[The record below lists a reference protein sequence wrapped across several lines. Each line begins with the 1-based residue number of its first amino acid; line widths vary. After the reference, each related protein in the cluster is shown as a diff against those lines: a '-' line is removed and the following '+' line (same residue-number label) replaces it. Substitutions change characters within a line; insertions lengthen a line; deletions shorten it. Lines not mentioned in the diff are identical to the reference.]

1 MTDPRQNVAG
11 LRFRNAGPIGYYHAA
26 GMRLDV
32 GESVIVETNS
42 GPELGRVVIA
52 PDQVVVNE
60 LGEDN
65 LHPILRL
72 ATEDDI
78 VHASDLAARAEA
90 LLPEAREIAEE
101 AGLEGR
107 VDRAQFTLDG
117 ERLTFLVSGEGAG
130 GQREFSRRAGQ
141 HWNVRAS
148 VRRIG
153 ARDRAGLAGGY
164 GICGRE
170 LCCSNW
176 LTTFPSVS
184 IRLAKDQELPLNP
197 EKISGLCGRLLCCL
211 SYEEEGYKEMR
222 RTLPRMGQRCST
234 PTGEGKVIGLNVL
247 RRLVTLSVGGQ
258 RIEVGERDLGLVV
271 RWDPAARNAEPP
283 PSITREEAIAQGL
296 IEPEEEPQEPELE
309 PVAAM
314 PEAAPIELGRDSREA
329 PARDRPSRR
338 RGRGRQGGQSS
349 QGGQGGQGGDRP
361 ASPQP
366 KQDEEGPRGRVFRR
380 SSSSRPSDQPAPDPQ
395 PSSQPPANAGGD
407 QPQGAPRKRRRRR
420 RRRGGGGGGGGG
432 GNAEGSADA

>member
-11 LRFRNAGPIGYYHAA
+11 VRFRNAGPIEYFHAA

-32 GESVIVETNS
+32 GESVIVETNR
-42 GPELGRVVIA
+42 GPELARVVIA

-72 ATEDDI
+72 ATEDDM
-78 VHASDLAARAEA
+78 VHASDLAARAEE
-90 LLPEAREIAEE
+90 LLAEARELADES
-101 AGLEGR
+101 GLEGR
-107 VDRAQFTLDG
+107 VDRAEFTLDG

-141 HWNVRAS
+141 RWGVRAS

-153 ARDRAGLAGGY
+153 ARDRARLAGGY

-176 LTTFPSVS
+176 LSTFPSVS

-211 SYEEEGYKEMR
+211 SYEEEGYKEMKK
-222 RTLPRMGQRCST
+222 TLPRMGQRCST
-234 PTGEGKVIGLNVL
+234 PTGEGKVVGLNVL
-247 RRLVTLSVGGQ
+247 RRLVTLNVGGQ

-271 RWDPAARNAEPP
+271 RWDPSARNAEPP

-296 IEPEEEPQEPELE
+296 IEPEPEPEPELQA
-309 PVAAM
+309 VAAM
-314 PEAAPIELGRDSREA
+314 PEAAPIELGRESREA
-329 PARDRPSRR
+329 PARDRNRPSRR
-338 RGRGRQGGQSS
+338 RGRGRRGGGGRQDSQQPQQS
-349 QGGQGGQGGDRP
+349 
-361 ASPQP
+361 
-366 KQDEEGPRGRVFRR
+366 EETPRGRVFRR
-380 SSSSRPSDQPAPDPQ
+380 SSGSDPSGQQSGDSQ
-395 PSSQPPANAGGD
+395 PSGQPPANASGD
-407 QPQGAPRKRRRRR
+407 QPQGGGRRRRRRR
-420 RRRGGGGGGGGG
+420 RRRGGGGGGGSADGG
-432 GNAEGSADA
+432 GGD

>member
-11 LRFRNAGPIGYYHAA
+11 VRFRNAGPIEYFHAA

-32 GESVIVETNS
+32 GESVIVETNR
-42 GPELGRVVIA
+42 GPELARVVIA

-72 ATEDDI
+72 ATEDDM
-78 VHASDLAARAEA
+78 VHASDLAARAEE
-90 LLPEAREIAEE
+90 LLAEARELADET
-101 AGLEGR
+101 GLEGR
-107 VDRAQFTLDG
+107 VDRAEFTLDG

-141 HWNVRAS
+141 RWGVRAS

-153 ARDRAGLAGGY
+153 ARDRARLAGGY

-176 LTTFPSVS
+176 LSTFPSVS

-211 SYEEEGYKEMR
+211 SYEEEGYKEMKK
-222 RTLPRMGQRCST
+222 TLPRMGQRCST
-234 PTGEGKVIGLNVL
+234 PTGEGKVVSINVL
-247 RRLVTLSVGGQ
+247 RRQVTLNVGGQ
-258 RIEVGERDLGLVV
+258 RIEVGDRDLGLVV
-271 RWDPAARNAEPP
+271 RWDPSARNAEPP

-296 IEPEEEPQEPELE
+296 IEPEPEPEPELQA
-309 PVAAM
+309 VAAM
-314 PEAAPIELGRDSREA
+314 PEAAPIELGRESREA
-329 PARDRPSRR
+329 PARDRNRPSRR
-338 RGRGRQGGQSS
+338 RGRGRRGGGGRQDSQQPQQS
-349 QGGQGGQGGDRP
+349 
-361 ASPQP
+361 
-366 KQDEEGPRGRVFRR
+366 EEAPRGRVFRR
-380 SSSSRPSDQPAPDPQ
+380 SSGSDSPGQQSGDAQ

-407 QPQGAPRKRRRRR
+407 QSQGGGRRRRRRR
-420 RRRGGGGGGGGG
+420 RRRGGGGGNAQGGG
-432 GNAEGSADA
+432 GNAGGGGDA

>member
-1 MTDPRQNVAG
+1 MTDPRQNIAG
-11 LRFRNAGPIGYYHAA
+11 VRFRNAGPIEYYHAA
-26 GMRLDV
+26 GLRLEV
-32 GESVIVETNS
+32 GESVLVETNS
-42 GPELGRVVIA
+42 GPDLARIVIA

-72 ATEDDI
+72 ATEDDL
-78 VHASDLAARAEA
+78 VHASDLAARAEE

-107 VDRAQFTLDG
+107 VDRAEFTLDG
-117 ERLTFLVSGEGAG
+117 ERLTFLVSGEGTG
-130 GQREFSRRAGQ
+130 GQREFARRAGQ
-141 HWNVRAS
+141 RWDVRAS

-153 ARDRAGLAGGY
+153 ARDRAKLAGGY

-247 RRLVTLSVGGQ
+247 QHRVTLNVGGE

-271 RWDPAARNAEPP
+271 RWDPSARNAEPP
-283 PSITREEAIAQGL
+283 PSMTREEAIAEGL
-296 IEPEEEPQEPELE
+296 LEPEPEPEPELE

-314 PEAAPIELGRDSREA
+314 PEAAPIELGRESREA
-329 PARDRPSRR
+329 PARDRNRPSRR
-338 RGRGRQGGQSS
+338 RGRGGSGA
-349 QGGQGGQGGDRP
+349 RP
-361 ASPQP
+361 TSPQP
-366 KQDEEGPRGRVFRR
+366 TQGEEAPKGRVFRR
-380 SSSSRPSDQPAPDPQ
+380 SSGNRPAGQQP
-395 PSSQPPANAGGD
+395 GGD
-407 QPQGAPRKRRRRR
+407 SQPQGPAPANGGGEQPSGGGRKRRRRR
-420 RRRGGGGGGGGG
+420 RRRGGGGGGG
-432 GNAEGSADA
+432 NAEGSGSD

>member
-11 LRFRNAGPIGYYHAA
+11 VRFRNAGPIEYFHAA

-32 GESVIVETNS
+32 GESVIVETNR
-42 GPELGRVVIA
+42 GPELARVVIA

-72 ATEDDI
+72 ATEDDM
-78 VHASDLAARAEA
+78 VHASDLAARAEE
-90 LLPEAREIAEE
+90 LLAEARELAEE
-101 AGLEGR
+101 SGLEGR
-107 VDRAQFTLDG
+107 VDRAEFTLDG

-141 HWNVRAS
+141 RWGVRAS

-153 ARDRAGLAGGY
+153 ARDRARLAGGY

-176 LTTFPSVS
+176 LSTFPSVS

-211 SYEEEGYKEMR
+211 SYEEEGYKEMKK
-222 RTLPRMGQRCST
+222 TLPRMGQRCST
-234 PTGEGKVIGLNVL
+234 PTGEGKVVSINVL
-247 RRLVTLSVGGQ
+247 RRLVTLNVGGQ
-258 RIEVGERDLGLVV
+258 RIEVGDRDLGLVV
-271 RWDPAARNAEPP
+271 RWDPSARNAEPP

-296 IEPEEEPQEPELE
+296 IEPEPEPEPELQA
-309 PVAAM
+309 VAAM
-314 PEAAPIELGRDSREA
+314 PEAAPIELGRESREA
-329 PARDRPSRR
+329 PARDRNRPSRR
-338 RGRGRQGGQSS
+338 RGRGRRGGGVRQDSQQPQQS
-349 QGGQGGQGGDRP
+349 
-361 ASPQP
+361 
-366 KQDEEGPRGRVFRR
+366 EEAPRGRVFRR
-380 SSSSRPSDQPAPDPQ
+380 SSGSDSPGQQSGDTQ

-407 QPQGAPRKRRRRR
+407 QSQGGGRRRRRRR
-420 RRRGGGGGGGGG
+420 RRRGGGGGGGGSDG
-432 GNAEGSADA
+432 GGGDA

>member
-1 MTDPRQNVAG
+1 MTDPRQNIAG
-11 LRFRNAGPIGYYHAA
+11 VRFRNAGPIEYYHAA
-26 GMRLDV
+26 GMRLEV
-32 GESVIVETNS
+32 GESVLVETNS
-42 GPELGRVVIA
+42 GPELARIVIA

-72 ATEDDI
+72 ATEDDM
-78 VHASDLAARAEA
+78 VHASDLAARAEE
-90 LLPEAREIAEE
+90 LLPEARELAGET
-101 AGLEGR
+101 GLEGR
-107 VDRAQFTLDG
+107 VDRAEFTLDG
-117 ERLTFLVSGEGAG
+117 ERLTFLVSGEGTG
-130 GQREFSRRAGQ
+130 GQREFSRRAGER
-141 HWNVRAS
+141 WDVRAS

-153 ARDRAGLAGGY
+153 SRDRAKLAGGY

-176 LTTFPSVS
+176 LSTFPSVS

-234 PTGEGKVIGLNVL
+234 PTGEGKVVGLNVL
-247 RRLVTLSVGGQ
+247 QHRVTLNVGGQ

-271 RWDPAARNAEPP
+271 RWDPSARNAEPP
-283 PSITREEAIAQGL
+283 PSITREEAITQGL
-296 IEPEEEPQEPELE
+296 IEPDPEPEPELE

-314 PEAAPIELGRDSREA
+314 PEAAPIELGRESREA
-329 PARDRPSRR
+329 PARDRNRPSRR
-338 RGRGRQGGQSS
+338 RGRGRGGSA
-349 QGGQGGQGGDRP
+349 RP

-366 KQDEEGPRGRVFRR
+366 QQSEEAPTGRVFRR
-380 SSSSRPSDQPAPDPQ
+380 SSGNRPAGQQHGGDPQ
-395 PSSQPPANAGGD
+395 PQGPPPASAGSE
-407 QPQGAPRKRRRRR
+407 QPQGGGRRRRRRR

-432 GNAEGSADA
+432 NAEGGGSD

>member
-1 MTDPRQNVAG
+1 MTDPRQNIAG
-11 LRFRNAGPIGYYHAA
+11 LRFRNAGPIEYFHAA

-32 GESVIVETNS
+32 GESVLVETNR
-42 GPELGRVVIA
+42 GPELARVVIA

-78 VHASDLAARAEA
+78 VHASDLAARAEE
-90 LLPEAREIAEE
+90 LLPEARAIAAE

-107 VDRAQFTLDG
+107 VDRAEFTLDG
-117 ERLTFLVSGEGAG
+117 ERLAFLVSGEGTG

-153 ARDRAGLAGGY
+153 ARDRARLAGGY

-234 PTGEGKVIGLNVL
+234 PTGEGKVVGLNVL
-247 RRLVTLSVGGQ
+247 RHLVTLDVGGQ

-296 IEPEEEPQEPELE
+296 IEPEEEPPEPELE

-314 PEAAPIELGRDSREA
+314 PEAAPIELGRESREA
-329 PARDRPSRR
+329 PARDRNRPSRR
-338 RGRGRQGGQSS
+338 RRRGRKGGEV
-349 QGGQGGQGGDRP
+349 GGSRP

-366 KQDEEGPRGRVFRR
+366 QQSQEAPTGRVFRR
-380 SSSSRPSDQPAPDPQ
+380 SSSNRPAGEAPRDPQ
-395 PSSQPPANAGGD
+395 TSSQPPANASGD
-407 QPQGAPRKRRRRR
+407 QPQAGGGRKRRRRR

>member
-1 MTDPRQNVAG
+1 MTDPRQNIAG
-11 LRFRNAGPIGYYHAA
+11 VRFRNAGPIEYYHAA
-26 GMRLDV
+26 GLRLEV
-32 GESVIVETNS
+32 GESVLVETNS
-42 GPELGRVVIA
+42 GPELARIVIA

-72 ATEDDI
+72 ATEDDL
-78 VHASDLAARAEA
+78 VHASDLAARAEE
-90 LLPEAREIAEE
+90 LLPEAREIADE

-107 VDRAQFTLDG
+107 VDRAEFTLDG
-117 ERLTFLVSGEGAG
+117 ERLTFLVSGEGTG

-141 HWNVRAS
+141 RWDVRAS

-153 ARDRAGLAGGY
+153 ARDRAKLAGGY

-247 RRLVTLSVGGQ
+247 QHRVTLNVGGQ

-271 RWDPAARNAEPP
+271 RWDPSARNAEPP
-283 PSITREEAIAQGL
+283 PSMTREEAIAEGL
-296 IEPEEEPQEPELE
+296 LEPEPEPEPELE

-314 PEAAPIELGRDSREA
+314 PEAAPIELGRESREA
-329 PARDRPSRR
+329 PARDRNRPSRR
-338 RGRGRQGGQSS
+338 RGRGPRWQW
-349 QGGQGGQGGDRP
+349 RP
-361 ASPQP
+361 PHLTPADAGRGSPQ
-366 KQDEEGPRGRVFRR
+366 GPRLPPLLRQPPCGSATRGRF
-380 SSSSRPSDQPAPDPQ
+380 PAPGPT
-395 PSSQPPANAGGD
+395 
-407 QPQGAPRKRRRRR
+407 PREWRRRAAVWRR
-420 RRRGGGGGGGGG
+420 PQ
-432 GNAEGSADA
+432 APPSATASWRWWVVAGTLRAAADD

>member
-338 RGRGRQGGQSS
+338 RGRGRQGGQGS
-349 QGGQGGQGGDRP
+349 QGGQGGDGP

>member
-11 LRFRNAGPIGYYHAA
+11 VRFRNAGPIEYFHAA

-32 GESVIVETNS
+32 GESVIVETNR
-42 GPELGRVVIA
+42 GPELARVVIA

-72 ATEDDI
+72 ATEDDM
-78 VHASDLAARAEA
+78 VHASDLAARAEE
-90 LLPEAREIAEE
+90 LLAEARELADES
-101 AGLEGR
+101 GLEGR
-107 VDRAQFTLDG
+107 VDRAEFTLDG

-141 HWNVRAS
+141 RWGVRAS

-153 ARDRAGLAGGY
+153 ARDRARLAGGY

-176 LTTFPSVS
+176 LSTFPSVS

-211 SYEEEGYKEMR
+211 SYEEEGYKEMKK
-222 RTLPRMGQRCST
+222 TLPRMGQRCST
-234 PTGEGKVIGLNVL
+234 PTGEGKVVGLNVL
-247 RRLVTLSVGGQ
+247 RRLVTLNVGGQ

-271 RWDPAARNAEPP
+271 RWDPSARNAEPP

-296 IEPEEEPQEPELE
+296 IEPEDAPEPEPELQA
-309 PVAAM
+309 VAAM
-314 PEAAPIELGRDSREA
+314 PEAAPIELGRESREA
-329 PARDRPSRR
+329 PARDRTRPSRR
-338 RGRGRQGGQSS
+338 RGRGRRGGGGRQDSQEPRQG
-349 QGGQGGQGGDRP
+349 
-361 ASPQP
+361 
-366 KQDEEGPRGRVFRR
+366 EESPRGRVFRR
-380 SSSSRPSDQPAPDPQ
+380 SSGSDPSGQQPGDSQ
-395 PSSQPPANAGGD
+395 PSSQPPANASGD
-407 QPQGAPRKRRRRR
+407 QPQGGGRRRRRRR
-420 RRRGGGGGGGGG
+420 RRRGGGGGGGGNAQG
-432 GNAEGSADA
+432 GGGA

>member
-1 MTDPRQNVAG
+1 MIDPRQNIAG
-11 LRFRNAGPIGYYHAA
+11 VRFRNAGPIEYFHAA

-32 GESVIVETNS
+32 GESVLVETNR
-42 GPELGRVVIA
+42 GPELARVVIA

-78 VHASDLAARAEA
+78 VHASDLAARAEE
-90 LLPEAREIAEE
+90 LLPEARAIAGE

-107 VDRAQFTLDG
+107 VDRAEFTLDG
-117 ERLTFLVSGEGAG
+117 ERLTFLVSGEGTG

-141 HWNVRAS
+141 RWGVRAS

-153 ARDRAGLAGGY
+153 ARDRARLAGGY

-234 PTGEGKVIGLNVL
+234 PTGEGKVVGLNVL
-247 RRLVTLSVGGQ
+247 RRLVTLDVGGQ

-314 PEAAPIELGRDSREA
+314 PEAAPIELGRESREA
-329 PARDRPSRR
+329 PARDRNRPSRR
-338 RGRGRQGGQSS
+338 RGRGRK
-349 QGGQGGQGGDRP
+349 GGQGGDRP

-366 KQDEEGPRGRVFRR
+366 QQSQEAPTGRVFRR
-380 SSSSRPSDQPAPDPQ
+380 SSSNRPSGEAPRDPQ
-395 PSSQPPANAGGD
+395 SPSPEASSGD
-407 QPQGAPRKRRRRR
+407 QPQGGGRKRRRRR
-420 RRRGGGGGGGGG
+420 RRRGGGGGGNAEGG
-432 GNAEGSADA
+432 GNAGGGGGA

>member
-26 GMRLDV
+26 GMRLEV
-32 GESVIVETNS
+32 GESVIVETNG

-101 AGLEGR
+101 ASLEGR

-338 RGRGRQGGQSS
+338 RGRGRQGGQGS
-349 QGGQGGQGGDRP
+349 QGGQGGDGP

-420 RRRGGGGGGGGG
+420 RRRGGGGGGGG
-432 GNAEGSADA
+432 NAEGSGDA

>member
-11 LRFRNAGPIGYYHAA
+11 VRFRNAGPIEYFHAA

-32 GESVIVETNS
+32 GESVIVETNR
-42 GPELGRVVIA
+42 GPELARVVIA

-72 ATEDDI
+72 ATEDDM
-78 VHASDLAARAEA
+78 VHASDLAARAEE
-90 LLPEAREIAEE
+90 LLAEARELADES
-101 AGLEGR
+101 GLEGR
-107 VDRAQFTLDG
+107 VDRAEFTLDG

-141 HWNVRAS
+141 RWGVRAS

-153 ARDRAGLAGGY
+153 ARDRARLAGGY

-176 LTTFPSVS
+176 LSTFPSVS

-211 SYEEEGYKEMR
+211 SYEEEGYKEMKK
-222 RTLPRMGQRCST
+222 TLPRMGQRCST
-234 PTGEGKVIGLNVL
+234 PTGEGKVVSINVL
-247 RRLVTLSVGGQ
+247 RRQVTLNVGGQ
-258 RIEVGERDLGLVV
+258 RIEVGDRDLGLVV
-271 RWDPAARNAEPP
+271 RWDPSARNAEPP

-296 IEPEEEPQEPELE
+296 IEPEPEPEPELQA
-309 PVAAM
+309 VAAM
-314 PEAAPIELGRDSREA
+314 PEAAPIELGRESREA
-329 PARDRPSRR
+329 PARDRNRPSRR
-338 RGRGRQGGQSS
+338 RGRGRRGGGGRQDAQQPQQS
-349 QGGQGGQGGDRP
+349 GE
-361 ASPQP
+361 A
-366 KQDEEGPRGRVFRR
+366 PRGRVFRR
-380 SSSSRPSDQPAPDPQ
+380 SSGSDPSGQQSGDPQ

-407 QPQGAPRKRRRRR
+407 QPQGGGRRRRRRR

-432 GNAEGSADA
+432 GNPGGGGDA

>member
-11 LRFRNAGPIGYYHAA
+11 VRFRNAGPIEYFHAA

-32 GESVIVETNS
+32 GESVIVETNR
-42 GPELGRVVIA
+42 GPELARVVIA

-72 ATEDDI
+72 ATEDDM
-78 VHASDLAARAEA
+78 VHASDLAARAEE
-90 LLPEAREIAEE
+90 LLAEARELAEE
-101 AGLEGR
+101 SGLEGR
-107 VDRAQFTLDG
+107 VDRAEFTLDG

-141 HWNVRAS
+141 RWGVRAS

-153 ARDRAGLAGGY
+153 ARDRARLAGGY

-176 LTTFPSVS
+176 LSTFPSVS

-211 SYEEEGYKEMR
+211 SYEEEGYKEMKK
-222 RTLPRMGQRCST
+222 TLPRMGQRCST
-234 PTGEGKVIGLNVL
+234 PTGEGKVVSLNVL
-247 RRLVTLSVGGQ
+247 RRLVTLNVGGQ

-271 RWDPAARNAEPP
+271 RWDPSARNAEPP

-296 IEPEEEPQEPELE
+296 IEPEDEPEPELQA
-309 PVAAM
+309 VAAM
-314 PEAAPIELGRDSREA
+314 PEAAPIELGRESREA
-329 PARDRPSRR
+329 PARDRTRPPRR
-338 RGRGRQGGQSS
+338 RGRGRRGGAGRQDSQQPQQS
-349 QGGQGGQGGDRP
+349 
-361 ASPQP
+361 
-366 KQDEEGPRGRVFRR
+366 EEAPRGRVFRR
-380 SSSSRPSDQPAPDPQ
+380 SSGSDPSGQQSGDSQ
-395 PSSQPPANAGGD
+395 PSSKPPANAGGD
-407 QPQGAPRKRRRRR
+407 QSQGGGRRRRRRR
-420 RRRGGGGGGGGG
+420 RRRGGGGGGGSADGGGG
-432 GNAEGSADA
+432 GNAPGGGGDA

>member
-1 MTDPRQNVAG
+1 MTDPRQNIAG
-11 LRFRNAGPIGYYHAA
+11 VRFRNAGPIEYYHAA
-26 GMRLDV
+26 GLRLEV
-32 GESVIVETNS
+32 GESVLVETNS
-42 GPELGRVVIA
+42 GPELARIVIA

-72 ATEDDI
+72 ATEDDL
-78 VHASDLAARAEA
+78 VHASDLAARAEE
-90 LLPEAREIAEE
+90 LLPEAREIADE

-107 VDRAQFTLDG
+107 VDRAEFTLDG
-117 ERLTFLVSGEGAG
+117 ERLTFLVSGEGTG

-141 HWNVRAS
+141 RWDVRAS

-153 ARDRAGLAGGY
+153 ARDRAKLAGGY

-247 RRLVTLSVGGQ
+247 QHRVTLNVGGQ

-271 RWDPAARNAEPP
+271 RWDPSARNAEPP
-283 PSITREEAIAQGL
+283 PSMTREEAVAEGL
-296 IEPEEEPQEPELE
+296 LEPEPEPEPEPELE

-314 PEAAPIELGRDSREA
+314 PEAAPIELGRESREA
-329 PARDRPSRR
+329 PARDRNRPSRR
-338 RGRGRQGGQSS
+338 RGPGRGGSGA
-349 QGGQGGQGGDRP
+349 RP
-361 ASPQP
+361 TSPQP
-366 KQDEEGPRGRVFRR
+366 TPGEEAPTGRVFRR
-380 SSSSRPSDQPAPDPQ
+380 SSGDRPAGQQPGGDPQ
-395 PSSQPPANAGGD
+395 PQGPPPASAGGE
-407 QPQGAPRKRRRRR
+407 QPSGGGRKRRRRR
-420 RRRGGGGGGGGG
+420 RRRGGGGGGG
-432 GNAEGSADA
+432 NAEGSGSD